1 MQVYVASDSLGA
13 REVVS
18 GIVRGAGFTAVDL
31 GGLTAARVIEDI
43 PVAVFPSWRV
53 PFIINIVLFVFLYA
67 LSFAKFQVCC
77 ASLFILRARVCL
89 PSEIS
94 GFEQL

>member
-1 MQVYVASDSLGA
+1 MISFLVHIFRLIFFVRAQVYVASDSSAA
-13 REVVS
+13 REVVC

-53 PFIINIVLFVFLYA
+53 PFIINIVLFIFLYA
-67 LSFAKFQVCC
+67 LSFAKFQVMR
-77 ASLFILRARVCL
+77 STPLR
-89 PSEIS
+89 
-94 GFEQL
+94 